1 MTRVLKRFHESGE
14 SSFPHPYFLRI
25 VGMAEIESEWT
36 AHDRE
41 MLTSA
46 DPQGCFPG
54 TRPRYLQTED
64 PILVAQLPG
73 CSSLNQNL
81 KTEDDAIFRFLVYT
95 LLAMGRQT
103 RFHMLPEDCRRFVL
117 FLQER
122 DPVIVTEWHSSKL
135 PEIQEVTR
143 PWERGGHYCLW
154 NQAILPALT
163 RKSTG
168 KYFNID
174 FFSSPVIE
182 FTYES
187 PVLES
192 WNGQPALTQGRI
204 WASFETESKAF
215 EKWYNAVVRWIRK
228 NFIRDLAVGHDRDSI
243 GPAAYEW
250 FKAGGLLLPN
260 FRPPLTEAW
269 LAWASVQNQHRTDLG
284 LN

>member
-1 MTRVLKRFHESGE
+1 MGRKRH
-14 SSFPHPYFLRI
+14 
-25 VGMAEIESEWT
+25 SECLPLSVWFFWLWCN
-36 AHDRE
+36 A
-41 MLTSA
+41 S
-46 DPQGCFPG
+46 
-54 TRPRYLQTED
+54 
-64 PILVAQLPG
+64 QLPISRQSFFWG
-73 CSSLNQNL
+73 ALPACPSLDQNP
-81 KTEDDAIFRFLVYT
+81 KTDANPSPRFLVYT

-122 DPVIVTEWHSSKL
+122 DPVIVTEWHSSEL
-135 PEIQEVTR
+135 AEIQEVNR

-163 RKSTG
+163 RKATG

-174 FFSSPVIE
+174 FSAPVIE

-187 PVLES
+187 PGLES

-204 WASFETESKAF
+204 WASFETENKAF

-228 NFIRDLAVGHDRDSI
+228 NFVRDIAVGHDRDSI

-250 FKAGGLLLPN
+250 FRTGGLLLSN
-260 FRPPLTEAW
+260 FRPPLSEALVGLGGLSEEQPNR
-269 LAWASVQNQHRTDLG
+269 LALD
-284 LN
+284 